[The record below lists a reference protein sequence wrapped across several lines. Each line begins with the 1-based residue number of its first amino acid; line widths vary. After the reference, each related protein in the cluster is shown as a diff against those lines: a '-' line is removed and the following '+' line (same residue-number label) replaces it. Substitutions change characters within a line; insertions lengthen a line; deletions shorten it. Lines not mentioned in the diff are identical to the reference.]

1 MRFVK
6 TTVGVVYGWAVVVA
20 VVVAVSSGFVPVV
33 ARGGWR
39 KIYFSNAVVGGRVVA
54 VVGTV
59 A

>member
-20 VVVAVSSGFVPVV
+20 VSSRFVPVV